1 MAGVKTES
9 LKDNITSTKPTV
21 NTRTEK
27 MTVEKQVGQSPLL
40 KNKSTPKESSSDSTS
55 ATQTQ
60 QQTAPGNAPP
70 SPKKSDSKSSPP
82 LRSSSGNQPPKTPVQ
97 QQPQHQQQQ
106 GKVKV
111 NPWHKNSPAAPTSGG
126 ISKKGSSSV
135 TSDGSTVGT
144 TKSGSTSPKE
154 DPSQSIQ
161 IPRDGV
167 CCMV

>member
-9 LKDNITSTKPTV
+9 LKAVDNITSNKPTV
-21 NTRTEK
+21 NSRTEK

-40 KNKSTPKESSSDSTS
+40 KNKSTPKEGNNDSTS
-55 ATQTQ
+55 ATQSQ
-60 QQTAPGNAPP
+60 QQTAPGNTPL
-70 SPKKSDSKSSPP
+70 SPKKSDSKNSPP

-97 QQPQHQQQQ
+97 QQQQQ

-111 NPWHKNSPAAPTSGG
+111 NPWHKNSPAPPTSGG
-126 ISKKGSSSV
+126 VSKKGSSSL
-135 TSDGSTVGT
+135 TSDGSTAGT

-167 CCMV
+167 CCIV